1 VLVRQR
7 PGTASGVTF
16 VTVEDETG
24 VTNVIVWRALAERCR
39 AAVYESRL
47 LLVEG
52 LVQREGEVLHLV
64 AERLADRTVWLGRL
78 VTRSRDF
85 H

>member
-24 VTNVIVWRALAERCR
+24 VTNLIVWRKLAERYR
-39 AAVYESRL
+39 QVVYESQL
-47 LLVEG
+47 LAVEG
-52 LVQREGEVLHLV
+52 IVQREGEVLHLV
-64 AERLADRTVWLGRL
+64 AERLADRSAWLGRL

>member
-1 VLVRQR
+1 MLVRQR

-24 VTNVIVWRALAERCR
+24 VTNLIVWRALAERYR
-39 AAVYESRL
+39 QAVYESRL
-47 LLVEG
+47 LAVEG

-64 AERLADRTVWLGRL
+64 AERLADRSAWLGRL
-78 VTRSRDF
+78 ITRFRDF